1 MCSFR
6 PIKRSKTANPKSIQR
21 IILLFVHIKE
31 MTKKTRHTKKRSSR
45 RKTLRRR
52 KTRRGGAFSIPDTGH
67 SQKIVMPTSSFGK
80 DIGTP
85 VNADNDQYG
94 I

>member
-1 MCSFR
+1 MS
-6 PIKRSKTANPKSIQR
+6 
-21 IILLFVHIKE
+21 
-31 MTKKTRHTKKRSSR
+31 KKTRHAKKRVSR

-52 KTRRGGAFSIPDTGH
+52 KMKKGGAFSIPDTGH
-67 SQKIVMPTSSFGK
+67 SQKIVIPTAAFSK

-85 VNADNDQYG
+85 VNADNNQYG

>member
-1 MCSFR
+1 
-6 PIKRSKTANPKSIQR
+6 
-21 IILLFVHIKE
+21 

-85 VNADNDQYG
+85 GLVRRSAYTNQDYWHPEADAAKGLGSQNNQWN
-94 I
+94 